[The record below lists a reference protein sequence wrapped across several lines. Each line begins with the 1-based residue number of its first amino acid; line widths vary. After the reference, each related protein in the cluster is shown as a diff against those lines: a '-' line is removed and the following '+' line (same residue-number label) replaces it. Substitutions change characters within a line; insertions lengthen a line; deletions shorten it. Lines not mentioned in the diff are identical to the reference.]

1 MSKKGQSEQPPPLP
15 PFDTT
20 AEGRAAIAAYD
31 EGDYVGALKCIKNS
45 ESRYRKC
52 PFYQHAKA
60 FILYKIALQ
69 NNDHDGGTVRNYI
82 EEAAMSALQASF
94 LLSSST
100 IIAYFCACALYDLAS
115 FNREYYKVIRE
126 CNRALGIENPME
138 PERSS
143 FVFKD
148 PSQEWGIEKTKQ
160 ELRELMKK
168 SERKK
173 RWAAISS
180 VETIQESI
188 KAAVKRVD
196 EIKNQLARLRD
207 SPEEEEME
215 PKLEERR
222 KKQFA
227 DKFMVNLEKGNVAK
241 SFWNNELSA
250 EQKRSLFRVKIEE
263 LKKHLTNRKE
273 KDLLSEAIEF
283 AKAHRSWKFWECCD
297 CSEKYGDW
305 QSYMQ
310 HLCDFHDL
318 RIHQDLASI
327 HPKIVDEDS
336 REMIFNGEWKPVDT
350 EEAIKILENQSKSE
364 SYNTDDSYM
373 RAEKGQ
379 GEYKGC
385 SDEDVL
391 LTKQLGSESDKEASS
406 IAPTDWPLSD
416 DNKRIALLESLHGT
430 FQFLLRY
437 SFLIQVEIDEVIKYA
452 VAMLKTRFS
461 DSHLRNLGPETL
473 KLVCFLESS
482 QLNSIIHKLQHVAG
496 TLSENTGIGN
506 STDEQL
512 TGARTFDIKEDVV
525 LNDNSSYLILD
536 GVLSYD
542 THIVS
547 WLYLGHEVGEAIKL
561 WARLRESNRGQRVKL
576 FESFKMERSKFVKM
590 YEERWKLSK
599 KWDALEAVNG
609 IFADEKKRRDENPEY
624 VWRTFESLLRE
635 RLKELEERIDAAAAA
650 YQFELEFILNVL
662 ETDRAVAAY
671 QFENTSRVHENW
683 NQSDEYVGEKI
694 LSWTNQLGNDIW
706 LENVRIITSI
716 VSMKLFN
723 LQLGEISAY
732 EYQLILLPMFRSLV
746 KSRLERHIDEEA
758 VKKLNEIQKGLEEPD
773 NKGQTQGKSKNKK
786 NKNKNKK
793 RKDQREAKDF
803 GVTRD
808 IEQPLETGDTEQ
820 PSETGDMEQP
830 SATRDIEQPSE
841 TGDIK
846 QPSLPQEKAVQIVDD
861 MQQSI
866 ATENAEKKSNEK
878 EKSLEETDS
887 KRQTRGKSKNKKNK
901 NKKRKYQG
909 EHADFSATGDIERP
923 LETGD
928 IEQPSGTGDIQQT
941 SETGD
946 IEQPSLPQEKAVQND
961 NPNSEK
967 DERADDLQQS
977 IATDEKLLEENVKYQ
992 LQSEHEARL
1001 NVNVLGTGLGKEAAN
1016 NFLYMIIQSL
1026 WNLREFQEECK
1037 KKLDEVQ
1044 KHDGNPCI
1052 VCAFFD
1058 ICAAKNRGEA
1068 VDPTELRIALSTYYC
1083 NQNNFQEGQVNDAYL
1098 FLLVIFKVL
1107 HVAFYA
1113 VNSDDKPEDMYKD
1126 RLHCVDSNCLVHR
1139 IFGMDI
1145 FESIE
1150 CINCHMRSGYQKCTY
1165 LSFGI
1170 SANNLRSLKNEHMDM
1185 SSKKVLE
1192 LTGLGEQMTCGCGQ
1206 LNSIYHSL
1214 WRLPHVFV
1222 SVIDWRRGDKS
1233 SEDISTTL
1241 SALSNELDLSKLFQG
1256 YLPDY
1261 TYFVVSMVCFCKDR
1275 QHSVC
1280 FLYDDQ
1286 HDEHYVQHSDSN
1298 VEFKISPVRV
1308 AQSSGIRPHAESR
1321 LLLRSDDVRGDS
1333 LCTTKYR

>member
-31 EGDYVGALKCIKNS
+31 EGDYVGAMKCIKNS

-52 PFYQHAKA
+52 PFYQHAEA

-82 EEAAMSALQASF
+82 EEAAVSALQASF

-100 IIAYFCACALYDLAS
+100 IIAYFCACALYDWQVS
-115 FNREYYKVIRE
+115 T
-126 CNRALGIENPME
+126 ENIT
-138 PERSS
+138 
-143 FVFKD
+143 
-148 PSQEWGIEKTKQ
+148 SQEWGIEKTKQ
-160 ELRELMKK
+160 ESRELMKK

-250 EQKRSLFRVKIEE
+250 EQKRSLFRVKIED

-512 TGARTFDIKEDVV
+512 TGAKTFDIKEDVA

-590 YEERWKLSK
+590 YEERRKLSK

-662 ETDRAVAAY
+662 ETDRAVAAF

-846 QPSLPQEKAVQIVDD
+846 QPSLPQEKA
-861 MQQSI
+861 
-866 ATENAEKKSNEK
+866 
-878 EKSLEETDS
+878 
-887 KRQTRGKSKNKKNK
+887 
-901 NKKRKYQG
+901 
-909 EHADFSATGDIERP
+909 ATGDIERP

-977 IATDEKLLEENVKYQ
+977 ITTDEKLREENVKYQ

-1083 NQNNFQEGQVNDAYL
+1083 NQNNFQE
-1098 FLLVIFKVL
+1098 
-1107 HVAFYA
+1107 
-1113 VNSDDKPEDMYKD
+1113 
-1126 RLHCVDSNCLVHR
+1126 
-1139 IFGMDI
+1139 
-1145 FESIE
+1145 
-1150 CINCHMRSGYQKCTY
+1150 
-1165 LSFGI
+1165 
-1170 SANNLRSLKNEHMDM
+1170 NEHMDM

-1192 LTGLGEQMTCGCGQ
+1192 LMGLGEQMTCGCGQ

-1222 SVIDWRRGDKS
+1222 SVIDWQRGDES

-1261 TYFVVSMVCFCKDR
+1261 TYFVVSMVDFM
-1275 QHSVC
+1275 
-1280 FLYDDQ
+1280 
-1286 HDEHYVQHSDSN
+1286 
-1298 VEFKISPVRV
+1298 
-1308 AQSSGIRPHAESR
+1308 R
-1321 LLLRSDDVRGDS
+1321 LNLLK
-1333 LCTTKYR
+1333 L

>member
-31 EGDYVGALKCIKNS
+31 EGDYVGAMKCIKNS

-52 PFYQHAKA
+52 PFYQHAEA

-82 EEAAMSALQASF
+82 EEAAVSALQASF

-100 IIAYFCACALYDLAS
+100 IIAYFCACALYDWQVS
-115 FNREYYKVIRE
+115 T
-126 CNRALGIENPME
+126 ENIT
-138 PERSS
+138 
-143 FVFKD
+143 
-148 PSQEWGIEKTKQ
+148 SQEWGIEKTKQ
-160 ELRELMKK
+160 ESRELMKK

-250 EQKRSLFRVKIEE
+250 EQKRSLFRVKIED

-512 TGARTFDIKEDVV
+512 TGAKTFDIKEDVA

-590 YEERWKLSK
+590 YEERRKLSK

-662 ETDRAVAAY
+662 ETDRAVAAF

-846 QPSLPQEKAVQIVDD
+846 QPSLPQEKA
-861 MQQSI
+861 
-866 ATENAEKKSNEK
+866 
-878 EKSLEETDS
+878 
-887 KRQTRGKSKNKKNK
+887 
-901 NKKRKYQG
+901 
-909 EHADFSATGDIERP
+909 ATGDIERP

-977 IATDEKLLEENVKYQ
+977 ITTDEKLREENVKYQ

-1192 LTGLGEQMTCGCGQ
+1192 LMGLGEQMTCGCGQ

-1222 SVIDWRRGDKS
+1222 SVIDWQRGDES

-1261 TYFVVSMVCFCKDR
+1261 TYFVVSMVDFM
-1275 QHSVC
+1275 
-1280 FLYDDQ
+1280 
-1286 HDEHYVQHSDSN
+1286 
-1298 VEFKISPVRV
+1298 
-1308 AQSSGIRPHAESR
+1308 R
-1321 LLLRSDDVRGDS
+1321 LNLLK
-1333 LCTTKYR
+1333 L

>member
-31 EGDYVGALKCIKNS
+31 EGDYVGAMKCIKNS

-52 PFYQHAKA
+52 PFYQHAEA

-82 EEAAMSALQASF
+82 EEAAV
-94 LLSSST
+94 
-100 IIAYFCACALYDLAS
+100 

-160 ELRELMKK
+160 ESRELMKK

-250 EQKRSLFRVKIEE
+250 EQKRSLFRVKIED

-512 TGARTFDIKEDVV
+512 TGAKTFDIKEDVA

-590 YEERWKLSK
+590 YEERRKLSK

-662 ETDRAVAAY
+662 ETDRAVAAF

-846 QPSLPQEKAVQIVDD
+846 QPSLPQEKA
-861 MQQSI
+861 
-866 ATENAEKKSNEK
+866 
-878 EKSLEETDS
+878 
-887 KRQTRGKSKNKKNK
+887 
-901 NKKRKYQG
+901 
-909 EHADFSATGDIERP
+909 ATGDIERP

-977 IATDEKLLEENVKYQ
+977 ITTDEKLREENVKYQ

-1083 NQNNFQEGQVNDAYL
+1083 NQNNFQE
-1098 FLLVIFKVL
+1098 
-1107 HVAFYA
+1107 
-1113 VNSDDKPEDMYKD
+1113 
-1126 RLHCVDSNCLVHR
+1126 
-1139 IFGMDI
+1139 
-1145 FESIE
+1145 
-1150 CINCHMRSGYQKCTY
+1150 
-1165 LSFGI
+1165 
-1170 SANNLRSLKNEHMDM
+1170 NEHMDM

-1192 LTGLGEQMTCGCGQ
+1192 LMGLGEQMTCGCGQ

-1222 SVIDWRRGDKS
+1222 SVIDWQRGDES

-1261 TYFVVSMVCFCKDR
+1261 TYFVVSMVDFM
-1275 QHSVC
+1275 
-1280 FLYDDQ
+1280 
-1286 HDEHYVQHSDSN
+1286 
-1298 VEFKISPVRV
+1298 
-1308 AQSSGIRPHAESR
+1308 R
-1321 LLLRSDDVRGDS
+1321 LNLLK
-1333 LCTTKYR
+1333 L